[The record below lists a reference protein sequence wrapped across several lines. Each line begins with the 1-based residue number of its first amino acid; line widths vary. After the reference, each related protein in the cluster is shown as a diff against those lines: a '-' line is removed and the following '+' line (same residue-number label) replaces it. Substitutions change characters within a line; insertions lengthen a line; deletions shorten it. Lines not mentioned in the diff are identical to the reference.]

1 MADQW
6 YKFGNGF
13 MFVYSITD
21 RPTYESLPSFHQD
34 ILRVKDRSYI
44 PCVVVS
50 NKVRQYHVQSPA
62 RMLMTDLLSVIWADC
77 GLWDNWKGG
86 TWPSAFPR
94 LSSSAQP

>member
-50 NKVRQYHVQSPA
+50 NKVRQHSLQCPTCI
-62 RMLMTDLLSVIWADC
+62 LT
-77 GLWDNWKGG
+77 
-86 TWPSAFPR
+86 TW
-94 LSSSAQP
+94 LV